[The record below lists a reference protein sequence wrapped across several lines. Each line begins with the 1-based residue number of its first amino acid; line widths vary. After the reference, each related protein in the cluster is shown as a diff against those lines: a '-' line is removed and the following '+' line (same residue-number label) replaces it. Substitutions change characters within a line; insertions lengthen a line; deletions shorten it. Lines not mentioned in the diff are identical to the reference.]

1 MIPRKHFILVS
12 LSLICTLLLSATG
25 SLAQSKPDLQII
37 WFAWP
42 PCDALQTLVSK
53 YPDANVSVKCVPIG
67 QWHDTIFTDFVAKG
81 GADLPILDSQY
92 IGEAVKG
99 GHLLDL
105 TDWMKS
111 NVDVDSTS
119 QQRSQLMENIHRTA
133 SVITAFQRW

>member
-1 MIPRKHFILVS
+1 MVRKSFTLVS
-12 LSLICTLLLSATG
+12 LLLVLALLLSAVSGTMPVK
-25 SLAQSKPDLQII
+25 AQAKPDLQIV

-99 GHLLDL
+99 GHLLEL
-105 TDWMKS
+105 TDW
-111 NVDVDSTS
+111 
-119 QQRSQLMENIHRTA
+119 
-133 SVITAFQRW
+133 